1 MRLLF
6 GVAGLCAAAATSTAV
21 GATADH
27 SGASARSA
35 PAPHQYGCP
44 ILPPANPLNRDI
56 SRAPVDS
63 HSADYVAS
71 IGLRA
76 HLHADFG
83 SNPAYGI
90 PYAVVGPRQPKV
102 PISFSEFGGESDPG
116 PYPVPP
122 GAPVEGA
129 GAEGDRHVL
138 RDHLPP
144 RNRLEGR
151 TVEDRRT
158 G

>member
-1 MRLLF
+1 MRLLL
-6 GVAGLCAAAATSTAV
+6 GVAGLCAAAATSAAV

-83 SNPAYGI
+83 SNPSYGI
-90 PYAVVGPRQPKV
+90 PYAVVPASEPAV
-102 PISFSEFGGESDPG
+102 PIEFDAYGDESDPG
-116 PYPVPP
+116 PYPVPRTAP
-122 GAPVEGA
+122 GNNS
-129 GAEGDRHVL
+129 DRF
-138 RDHLPP
+138 
-144 RNRLEGR
+144 
-151 TVEDRRT
+151 
-158 G
+158 